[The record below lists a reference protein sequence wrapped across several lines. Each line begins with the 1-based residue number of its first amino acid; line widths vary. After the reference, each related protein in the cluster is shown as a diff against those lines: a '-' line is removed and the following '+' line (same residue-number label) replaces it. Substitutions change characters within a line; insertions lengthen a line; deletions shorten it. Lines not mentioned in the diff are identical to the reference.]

1 MSGVKS
7 TVNPKPNTGRSLF
20 FNYYIV
26 LCHMGQAGFIF
37 LWCLGAQR
45 KGMVIS
51 MKQEELNEVLRLHKL
66 WLRGDESGKRADL
79 QDAELRGA
87 DLRDTDLQDADLQR
101 ADLRGA
107 DLRRANLQ
115 LADLQNADLQDADLQ
130 DADLQRADLR
140 DTDLWDADLR
150 DTDLRGADVD
160 YSCWPLWCGSLG
172 VQVDRRIAAQ
182 LAYHFCS
189 LDCEDPD
196 YIAARNSIIAF
207 ANTFHR
213 VNECGR
219 LEPKEVKHDE

>member
-1 MSGVKS
+1 ME
-7 TVNPKPNTGRSLF
+7 
-20 FNYYIV
+20 
-26 LCHMGQAGFIF
+26 
-37 LWCLGAQR
+37 
-45 KGMVIS
+45 
-51 MKQEELNEVLRLHKL
+51 QEELNEVLRLHKL
-66 WLRGDESGKRADL
+66 WLRGDEPGKRADM
-79 QDAELRGA
+79 QEVDMRH
-87 DLRDTDLQDADLQR
+87 

-107 DLRRANLQ
+107 DLQDTDLRETDLRG
-115 LADLQNADLQDADLQ
+115 ADMRGADARDADMR
-130 DADLQRADLR
+130 DADMRDADMRGTDARGTNMQGADLR
-140 DTDLWDADLR
+140 GADM
-150 DTDLRGADVD
+150 RGADVD